1 MVFYLLLLDLCFVQV
16 LHNGVKTNQYPFN
29 SHGQQVYKKGNRYIT
44 PDVDSH
50 NGGVWKIFDNKG
62 KRLGTADA
70 NLRIFKK

>member
-1 MVFYLLLLDLCFVQV
+1 MTSILTIY
-16 LHNGVKTNQYPFN
+16 N
-29 SHGQQVYKKGNRYIT
+29 SHGQPVYKKGNRYII
-44 PDVDSH
+44 PDIDSH